1 MNSEDYVLKFEAV
14 KTSFRQTRDGYHL
27 TLVLHPND
35 VPNELYTS
43 WVGTRYQ
50 CVMVELND
58 QDKPVE
64 REGVDEGRRAVAIA
78 AQLCRSIPFQQYIAD
93 IRGEEFHITQ
103 EDAKSGA
110 SRNLGDEEAAAI
122 RLRSLCDIASRAE
135 LASNPLAVK
144 KLMTLKDAYL
154 KSEYDS

>member
-64 REGVDEGRRAVAIA
+64 RDGVEEGRRAVAVA
-78 AQLCRSIPFQQYIAD
+78 AQLCRSTPFQQYIAD
-93 IRGEEFHITQ
+93 ITGADFHITRH
-103 EDAKSGA
+103 DAKSG
-110 SRNLGDEEAAAI
+110 SSYTLGDEEAAAV
-122 RLRSLCDIASRAE
+122 RLRSLCGGDSRADFTG
-135 LASNPLAVK
+135 NPLATE
-144 KLMTLKDAYL
+144 KLLKLKEAYL
-154 KSEYDS
+154 SSDYA

>member
-1 MNSEDYVLKFEAV
+1 MTPEDYVLKFEAV

-58 QDKPVE
+58 EDKPVE
-64 REGVDEGRRAVAIA
+64 REGVEEGRRAVATA
-78 AQLCRSIPFQQYIAD
+78 AQLCRSDKFQIFIGQLCPKPGDKLLPPYDLTTEDATAARLRHLCGVES
-93 IRGEEFHITQ
+93 RGEFA
-103 EDAKSGA
+103 D
-110 SRNLGDEEAAAI
+110 N
-122 RLRSLCDIASRAE
+122 E
-135 LASNPLAVK
+135 LARVELE
-144 KLMTLKDAYL
+144 KLKQRFLDAL
-154 KSEYDS
+154 RASARGIR

>member
-58 QDKPVE
+58 QDRPVE
-64 REGVDEGRRAVAIA
+64 KGRRAVAVA
-78 AQLCRSIPFQQYIAD
+78 AQLCRSGNFQNYLESLGLQ
-93 IRGEEFHITQ
+93 T
-103 EDAKSGA
+103 EDTYHHSP
-110 SRNLGDEEAAAI
+110 EAVAAI
-122 RLRSLCDIASRAE
+122 RIRHLCSIESRAE
-135 LASNPLAVK
+135 LAHNELAREA
-144 KLMTLKDAYL
+144 LETLKQAYL
-154 KSEYDS
+154 SSPYNAVGSRNLFNE

>member
-1 MNSEDYVLKFEAV
+1 MNSEDYALKFEAV

-50 CVMVELND
+50 CVMVELDD

-64 REGVDEGRRAVAIA
+64 REGVDEGRRAVATA
-78 AQLCRSIPFQQYIAD
+78 AQLCRSGNFQNYLNSLAVPT
-93 IRGEEFHITQ
+93 EEDTYHQ
-103 EDAKSGA
+103 SPEA
-110 SRNLGDEEAAAI
+110 AAAI
-122 RLRSLCDIASRAE
+122 RLRHLCSIESRAE
-135 LASNPLAVK
+135 LAHDELAREA
-144 KLMTLKDAYL
+144 LEALKQAYL
-154 KSEYDS
+154 SSPYNSVGSRGLFNG

>member
-1 MNSEDYVLKFEAV
+1 MNSEDYALKFEAV

-50 CVMVELND
+50 CVMVELDD

-64 REGVDEGRRAVAIA
+64 REGVDEGRRAVATA
-78 AQLCRSIPFQQYIAD
+78 AQLCRSGNFQNY
-93 IRGEEFHITQ
+93 
-103 EDAKSGA
+103 
-110 SRNLGDEEAAAI
+110 L
-122 RLRSLCDIASRAE
+122 E
-135 LASNPLAVK
+135 LAREALEA
-144 KLMTLKDAYL
+144 LKQAYL
-154 KSEYDS
+154 SSPYNSVGSRGLFNG

>member
-58 QDKPVE
+58 QDRPVE
-64 REGVDEGRRAVAIA
+64 REGVDEGRRAVATA
-78 AQLCRSIPFQQYIAD
+78 AQLCRSANFQNYLGSLGVQTEEEDYHHGPEAIAAM
-93 IRGEEFHITQ
+93 RL
-103 EDAKSGA
+103 
-110 SRNLGDEEAAAI
+110 RNLCGVE
-122 RLRSLCDIASRAE
+122 SRAE
-135 LASNPLAVK
+135 LAHNKLARES
-144 KLMTLKDAYL
+144 LEALKQAYL
-154 KSEYDS
+154 GSPYNSVGSRGLFNG

>member
-58 QDKPVE
+58 QDRPVE
-64 REGVDEGRRAVAIA
+64 REGVQTEDTYRHSPEAV
-78 AQLCRSIPFQQYIAD
+78 
-93 IRGEEFHITQ
+93 
-103 EDAKSGA
+103 
-110 SRNLGDEEAAAI
+110 AAI
-122 RLRSLCDIASRAE
+122 RIRHLCSIESRAE
-135 LASNPLAVK
+135 LAHNELAREA
-144 KLMTLKDAYL
+144 LETLKQAYL
-154 KSEYDS
+154 SSPYNAVGSRNLFNE